1 MFKGRLMDSYQV
13 TYWSCSN
20 CGLLQTDPPYWLNE
34 AYSSAL
40 SDLDTGA
47 VERNLLYARVT
58 SAVCG
63 LMGIGPEQPCL
74 DFGGG
79 YGLFT
84 RVMRDLGYD
93 FRWFDV
99 HGPNLFA
106 RGFEGKPEGNYTM
119 VTAFELFE
127 HLAEPDAILTALFQS
142 SPQVVL
148 ASTLLYTKPD
158 PSWWY
163 LVPETGQHVCFFSDK
178 TMRFLG
184 ARFGYEAICS
194 CGGACTLFV
203 KADAPLSRWKRALLH
218 NVVRFSPWALRFTEK
233 KYASRSQ
240 SDHAFLMAKSKDA
253 RR

>member
-1 MFKGRLMDSYQV
+1 MGSYEV
-13 TYWSCSN
+13 TYWSCFN

-34 AYSSAL
+34 AYNSAL

-47 VERNLLYARVT
+47 VERNLLYARIT

-63 LMGIGPEQPCL
+63 IMGIGPEQPCL

-79 YGLFT
+79 HGLFT
-84 RVMRDLGYD
+84 RLMRDLGYD
-93 FRWFDV
+93 FRWFDA

-106 RGFEGKPEGNYTM
+106 RGFEGEPEGNYTM

-127 HLAEPDAILTALFQS
+127 HLAKPDAILTGLFQS

-184 ARFGYEAICS
+184 ARFGYDVLCRS
-194 CGGACTLFV
+194 GGTCTLFV
-203 KADAPLSRWKRALLH
+203 KAGVTVPRWKRVLLQR
-218 NVVRFSPWALRFTEK
+218 VMLLSPLAMRLAEKRYHTRVQTDGVLLRE
-233 KYASRSQ
+233 
-240 SDHAFLMAKSKDA
+240 
-253 RR
+253 RRKTRTN